1 MRLPT
6 LTLLA
11 AIASA
16 GSLRAGIIV
25 DQEYTDKPN
34 VAYNQ
39 GNPIFHPFG
48 QSFTPGLAA
57 VDFVQLRLSDFDAG
71 SGLGGTFQ
79 VRIREGGAATGAI
92 LGTSAAKTLPDGFGT
107 LADDFGYGFA
117 FGGSLAQ
124 FDFATPVALNPGAL
138 YSIEVVEL
146 SGDRFEMYGTLPGG
160 YPGGTAIAGLPLS
173 SVDFFFREGIQDVP
187 EPGTFGL
194 GLFGVLLFGLAVFRR
209 RRGWAKSIGVAIFG
223 TEAAG

>member
-11 AIASA
+11 VIASA
-16 GSLRAGIIV
+16 GSLRAGIII

-34 VAYNQ
+34 VSYNQ

-57 VDFVQLRLSDFDAG
+57 VDFVQLRLGEFDPG
-71 SGLGGTFQ
+71 TGGTFQ
-79 VRIREGGAATGAI
+79 VRIREGGAAAGAI
-92 LGTSAAKTLPDGFGT
+92 LGTSAALSLPIGFGSF
-107 LADDFGYGFA
+107 ADDFGYGFP

-138 YSIEVVEL
+138 YSIELVEL
-146 SGDRFEMYGTLPGG
+146 TGDSFQMYGTQPGG
-160 YPGGTAIAGLPLS
+160 YPGGTAITGTPLS

-187 EPGTFGL
+187 EPGTLGLSVFGVFLVGL
-194 GLFGVLLFGLAVFRR
+194 GVMRR
-209 RRGWAKSIGVAIFG
+209 RRERTRS
-223 TEAAG
+223 TAAPVV

>member
-16 GSLRAGIIV
+16 GSLHAEMII

-34 VAYNQ
+34 VSYNQ
-39 GNPIFHPFG
+39 ANPIFHPFG

-57 VDFVQLRLSDFDAG
+57 VDFVQLRLG
-71 SGLGGTFQ
+71 ETVPGGGLGGTFQ
-79 VRIREGGAATGAI
+79 VRIREGDTATGAI
-92 LGTSAAKTLPDGFGT
+92 LGTSAALTLPTGFGT
-107 LADDFGYGFA
+107 KADDFGYGFP

-124 FDFATPVALNPGAL
+124 FDFATQVALTPGVP

-146 SGDRFEMYGTLPGG
+146 TGDSFQMYGTDPGG
-160 YPGGTAIAGLPLS
+160 YPGGTAITGMPLS
-173 SVDFFFREGIQDVP
+173 TVDFFFREGIQDVP

-194 GLFGVLLFGLAVFRR
+194 SVFGALVLGLGVIRR
-209 RRGWAKSIGVAIFG
+209 RRGRTRSTAPVA
-223 TEAAG
+223 

>member
-16 GSLRAGIIV
+16 GSLRAEMIV

-34 VAYNQ
+34 KAYNQ
-39 GNPIFHPFG
+39 NNPIFHPFG

-57 VDFVQLRLSDFDAG
+57 VDFVQVRLSEFVPEG
-71 SGLGGTFQ
+71 GLGGTFQ

-92 LGTSAAKTLPDGFGT
+92 LGTSAALTLPAFFGSF
-107 LADDFGYGFA
+107 ADDFGYGFP

-124 FDFATPVALNPGAL
+124 FDFATPVALTPGTP
-138 YSIEVVEL
+138 YSIELVEL
-146 SGDRFEMYGTLPGG
+146 TGDSFEMYGTD
-160 YPGGTAIAGLPLS
+160 PGGTAITGLPLS
-173 SVDFFFREGIQDVP
+173 TVDFFFREGIQDVP

-194 GLFGVLLFGLAVFRR
+194 SVFGAFVLGLGVILRR
-209 RRGWAKSIGVAIFG
+209 RERTRFSAPIA
-223 TEAAG
+223 